1 MKPIHAIYENGVFRP
16 TEPVD
21 LPEHTEV
28 KVEPTTSK
36 RGAKKGRQLPSAV
49 LPEILKQH
57 PQYRTLE
64 ILSHRY
70 DTGESDLAARIDEH
84 QP

>member
-21 LPEHTEV
+21 LPEHAEV
-28 KVEPTTSK
+28 EVEVLT
-36 RGAKKGRQLPSAV
+36 RGSGDD
-49 LPEILKQH
+49 KQSLRRI
-57 PQYRTLE
+57 YAIMAE
-64 ILSHRY
+64 EYES
-70 DTGESDLAARIDEH
+70 GETDVAERHNEH

>member
-28 KVEPTTSK
+28 EVEV
-36 RGAKKGRQLPSAV
+36 LPSESTVNKAS
-49 LPEILKQH
+49 LRRIYAIMAEE
-57 PQYRTLE
+57 YE
-64 ILSHRY
+64 S
-70 DTGESDLAARIDEH
+70 GEFDVAERHNEH